1 MTTNTVQNTGRGT
14 PSLKGQRCFEP
25 GDVVTNSSRT
35 SPIFAQIEVPSDEQ
49 GPDKGELFAT
59 SPDDTLDLQPLD
71 MVTVLYSKT
80 ATGAGRDQYEHALCL
95 RSDNRIS
102 WYRRDDDLRLASELT
117 EADKTGE
124 RMGR

>member
-14 PSLKGQRCFEP
+14 PLLKGQRRFEP
-25 GDVVTNSSRT
+25 GDVVTNTSRT

-49 GPDKGELFAT
+49 GPDKGEFFAT
-59 SPDDTLDLQPLD
+59 SYDDTLDLRPLD
-71 MVTVLYSKT
+71 LVTVLYSK
-80 ATGAGRDQYEHALCL
+80 ASTGKDPCEHALCL